1 MASLGRKLRHDLGYA
16 LLRGLVAAS
25 RLLPLPVLRRV
36 GCLTGR
42 AALPFAR
49 RDRGRAF
56 AHIARAFPERDEA
69 WRRALARRCAGHLGT
84 VLGEVAW
91 LWSASPEAV
100 LARTEFVG
108 LEHLTR
114 GLRPDR
120 GAVFITGHCGNW
132 EWLNLGLGAFGVQ
145 MTVAARE
152 VYDPRLDEV
161 ARRLRGR
168 FGGETA
174 LRGRDAGGRLVKAL
188 HQGRVVGLLIDQD
201 IDAPGVFVE
210 FFGQPAWTPSGAALL
225 ALRTGS
231 SVVTGFATRLPDGR
245 MRLSFS
251 PPLEVPSGADL
262 DTDVARLT
270 AILTAHI
277 ERQVRAHP
285 EQWVWMHR
293 RWKHQPGEG
302 ETVWRAGEGVT
313 RPADLGTPR
322 PGLG

>member
-1 MASLGRKLRHDLGYA
+1 MAKLGRKARHDLGYA
-16 LLRGLVAAS
+16 LLRGLLAGS
-25 RLLPLPVLRRV
+25 RLLPLPVLRAV
-36 GCLTGR
+36 GR
-42 AALPFAR
+42 AAGCAALPLAR
-49 RDRGRAF
+49 RDRRRAL
-56 AHIARAFPERDEA
+56 AHIARAFPEHADA
-69 WRRALARRCAGHLGT
+69 WHRTLARRCAGHLGS

-91 LWSASPEAV
+91 LWSATSQEIM
-100 LARTEFVG
+100 ARSEFVG
-108 LEHLTR
+108 LEHLTG
-114 GLRPDR
+114 GLRPGR

-132 EWLNLGLGAFGVQ
+132 EWLNLGLGASGVP
-145 MTVAARE
+145 MTVTARE

-174 LRGRDAGGRLVKAL
+174 LRGRDAGGKAVKAL
-188 HQGRVVGLLIDQD
+188 RQGRVVGLLIDQD

-210 FFGQPAWTPSGAALL
+210 FFGQPAWTPSGAALF

-231 SVVTGFATRLPDGR
+231 PLVVGFAARMPDGR

-251 PPLEVPSGADL
+251 PPVEMARGPDL

-270 AILTAHI
+270 ALLTAHI
-277 ERQVRAHP
+277 ERQVREHP

-293 RWKHQPGEG
+293 RWKHQPGAE
-302 ETVWRAGEGVT
+302 ETVWRAGQAAAV
-313 RPADLGTPR
+313 GTPG